1 MDIMAFA
8 GIALTLVGAWP
19 FFRQYQR
26 RRRVRDGKC
35 LHCGYAIAGLTTRQ
49 CPECGKSTQVD
60 LPENRKLLYES
71 PLKNF
76 RWP

>member
-1 MDIMAFA
+1 MDILTIA
-8 GIALTLVGAWP
+8 GITLVLIGAYP

-26 RRRVRDGKC
+26 RRWLRDGKC
-35 LHCGYAIAGLTTRQ
+35 LHCGYTISGLTTRQ
-49 CPECGKSTQVD
+49 CPECGKSTQAN